1 MNVVTSHSTRTL
13 VVRFARGES
22 LIESIATLARDHG
35 VAAAT
40 LVGQEAGLH
49 LTQAD
54 GTPLDAPFDTQTSCD
69 WIGYANAQIRAEVEP
84 VLQRLLHKRGWLG
97 KS

>member
-40 LVGQEAGLH
+40 LVGHG
-49 LTQAD
+49 
-54 GTPLDAPFDTQTSCD
+54 
-69 WIGYANAQIRAEVEP
+69 
-84 VLQRLLHKRGWLG
+84 VLQTATVE
-97 KS
+97 S